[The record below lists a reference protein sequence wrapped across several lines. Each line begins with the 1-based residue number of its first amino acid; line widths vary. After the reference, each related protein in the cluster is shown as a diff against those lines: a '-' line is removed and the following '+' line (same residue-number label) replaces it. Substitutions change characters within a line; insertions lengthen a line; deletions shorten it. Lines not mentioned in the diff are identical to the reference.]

1 MPKRWTDDANLVNSL
16 AENLLDAMTVF
27 PRQMIRTDELTHA
40 FGMPMSHIQMLIM
53 LAGNDLTISELAMRT
68 GIAKPNITPIVDA
81 LCEKKL
87 IERIRSTEDRR
98 VVNLHLLDA
107 GQQCVAGFRENM
119 AQQAM
124 KWPVKYSRSE
134 IRELNAALMTLIRL
148 GRME

>member
-1 MPKRWTDDANLVNSL
+1 MPKRWTDDPNLVNSL

-27 PRQMIRTDELTHA
+27 PRQLIRTDELTHE

-53 LAGNDLTISELAMRT
+53 LADKDLTISELAQRT
-68 GIAKPNITPIVDA
+68 GIAKPNITPIVDV

-107 GQQCVAGFRENM
+107 GEKCVAGFRENM
-119 AQQAM
+119 AQQALR
-124 KWPVKYSRSE
+124 WPVKYSRSE
-134 IRELNAALMTLIRL
+134 IRELNAALMTIIRL
-148 GRME
+148 GSME